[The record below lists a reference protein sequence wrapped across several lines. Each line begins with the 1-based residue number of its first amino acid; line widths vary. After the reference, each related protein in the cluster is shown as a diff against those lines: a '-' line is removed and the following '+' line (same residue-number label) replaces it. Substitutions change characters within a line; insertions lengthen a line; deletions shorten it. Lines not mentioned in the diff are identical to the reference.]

1 MRHDFLVKTHPQAA
15 GITHEAKRNR
25 STGRP
30 DLDISKKIP
39 IEMARSVL
47 TFFDN
52 KPPQMAGITHEA
64 KRNPPPRR
72 NQSVST
78 TRSLRVG
85 AFIWL
90 YSIPYR
96 ATSRCSL
103 GQLRIA
109 ETD

>member
-1 MRHDFLVKTHPQAA
+1 MLMRHDFLAQTPQAA
-15 GITHEAKRNR
+15 GITHEAKWNR

-64 KRNPPPRR
+64 MRNPPTPPE
-72 NQSVST
+72 SV
-78 TRSLRVG
+78 
-85 AFIWL
+85 
-90 YSIPYR
+90 
-96 ATSRCSL
+96 CL
-103 GQLRIA
+103 GDA
-109 ETD
+109 ELA

>member
-1 MRHDFLVKTHPQAA
+1 MLMRHDFLVKTHPQAA

-30 DLDISKKIP
+30 DLDISKKNFP

-64 KRNPPPRR
+64 KRNPPHPAGISLSRR
-72 NQSVST
+72 RGVYAWALLFGLT
-78 TRSLRVG
+78 LVD
-85 AFIWL
+85 A
-90 YSIPYR
+90 
-96 ATSRCSL
+96 A
-103 GQLRIA
+103 
-109 ETD
+109 

>member
-1 MRHDFLVKTHPQAA
+1 MRHDFLVKTPQAA

-30 DLDISKKIP
+30 DLDISKKKIP

-64 KRNPPPRR
+64 KRNPPTPPE
-72 NQSVST
+72 SVCLDAAEF
-78 TRSLRVG
+78 TRGRFHL
-85 AFIWL
+85 AL
-90 YSIPYR
+90 QYSV
-96 ATSRCSL
+96 
-103 GQLRIA
+103 
-109 ETD
+109 